1 MLVSKRVCFMKKA
14 LKPKRSGSQRRRVVA
29 RRRAAVRARRAP
41 AFFEARSLD
50 ELARDLVAADLATR
64 DPLDLLEE
72 AEFDGEGGRLT
83 LSYSDLDQ
91 LDMLCQ
97 RLSGERF

>member
-50 ELARDLVAADLATR
+50 ELAREQGVKPLADTNSLN
-64 DPLDLLEE
+64 
-72 AEFDGEGGRLT
+72 GGWPEDE
-83 LSYSDLDQ
+83 DLDAF
-91 LDMLCQ
+91 LKKTYDD
-97 RLSGERF
+97 RRASPPA